1 MKKYGKLE
9 RQKRSI
15 ERTEAT
21 IVEYEKTIAS
31 NTEGLKLARKE
42 KDQTNIN
49 TLSGIIEIHEKKIVA
64 HKTTLENTKRN
75 MK

>member
-1 MKKYGKLE
+1 MKKYGKLG

-21 IVEYEKTIAS
+21 IAEYEKTIAS
-31 NTEGLKLARKE
+31 NAEGLKLARKE

-49 TLSGIIEIHEKKIVA
+49 TCGMFIPI
-64 HKTTLENTKRN
+64 N
-75 MK
+75 